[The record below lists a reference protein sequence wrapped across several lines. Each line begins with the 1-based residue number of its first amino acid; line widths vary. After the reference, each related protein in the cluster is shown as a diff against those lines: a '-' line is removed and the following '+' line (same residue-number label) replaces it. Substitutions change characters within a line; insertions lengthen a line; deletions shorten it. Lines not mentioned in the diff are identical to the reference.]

1 MQVKLAEYELV
12 KYIKQLVLI
21 YLKAPEEY
29 YTMKTRKH
37 EVIKVKQYASY
48 FAKKHTNLSN
58 KEIADT
64 FGFKNHS
71 SIILL
76 VRKIDGYASWDKK
89 IKKELKDLNESIR
102 IKGSNIDLE
111 KYYYINMNNY
121 KSIQTNPER
130 AIVFIGYDDEEINN
144 LIPNYPEIVTHENT
158 KKFILEQIQ
167 KL

>member
-58 KEIADT
+58 REIADT

-71 SIILL
+71 SIIFKRN
-76 VRKIDGYASWDKK
+76 VRG
-89 IKKELKDLNESIR
+89 
-102 IKGSNIDLE
+102 
-111 KYYYINMNNY
+111 Y
-121 KSIQTNPER
+121 KSFSLQKILTTANWSNKIE
-130 AIVFIGYDDEEINN
+130 VN
-144 LIPNYPEIVTHENT
+144 L
-158 KKFILEQIQ
+158 L
-167 KL
+167 